1 VRVIARSFDRE
12 HAAALVKA
20 GVDLQVRETFES
32 AMVMGRE
39 AMLALGT
46 DPAAAEAIEAD
57 IRRRDAE
64 RFQMELD
71 GGGLVAGRP
80 MILGNLRGRN
90 GTQAH

>member
-1 VRVIARSFDRE
+1 
-12 HAAALVKA
+12 
-20 GVDLQVRETFES
+20 VRETFES

-46 DPAAAEAIEAD
+46 EPAAAEAIEAD

-80 MILGNLRGRN
+80 MILGNLRGWKGR
-90 GTQAH
+90 